1 MVLTIKQMNT
11 ARVEVN
17 RPVILR
23 FFVFLAVGVAT
34 DWLAVASNRRMGS
47 ISLGEGFMSLWLPKR
62 QFLAI
67 AISNLF
73 VNGRA
78 RHEA

>member
-1 MVLTIKQMNT
+1 MALTIKQMNT
-11 ARVEVN
+11 ARVEIN
-17 RPVILR
+17 RLVILR
-23 FFVFLAVGVAT
+23 FFVF
-34 DWLAVASNRRMGS
+34 WLSVLRQIGFAVASNRRMGS